1 MSSQEIRQ
9 ITREAPEIEARKIG
23 LMDSAKDLADIQ
35 LDLPEFQVQGMTPL
49 QLEAIRRAGDMRGI
63 GTDFDSARSYL
74 EATIGKD
81 PAAVQAAM
89 DPFINQVIA
98 GAQQDIFDQAAMQE
112 NELAANAIA
121 SGALGGSRSGVA
133 QGILASEAARRA
145 GDLGAQLRSQGYADA
160 MNRLGQAASGIAGLA
175 GQQQGLEQQGIGFG
189 FDIGTR
195 EQAQGQAELDSLRQ
209 SQLAQMMEPYQRIGF
224 LSDIYQGAPSS
235 AMTFTQGAEPAAPS
249 PMSQLF
255 GYGIAGLSAA
265 AGANQLGLFG

>member
-112 NELAANAIA
+112 NELAAN
-121 SGALGGSRSGVA
+121 SVSV
-133 QGILASEAARRA
+133 
-145 GDLGAQLRSQGYADA
+145 
-160 MNRLGQAASGIAGLA
+160 
-175 GQQQGLEQQGIGFG
+175 
-189 FDIGTR
+189 
-195 EQAQGQAELDSLRQ
+195 
-209 SQLAQMMEPYQRIGF
+209 
-224 LSDIYQGAPSS
+224 
-235 AMTFTQGAEPAAPS
+235 
-249 PMSQLF
+249 
-255 GYGIAGLSAA
+255 
-265 AGANQLGLFG
+265 